1 MSRASTQ
8 LSEKARTA
16 LPAHV
21 AIIMDGNGRWA
32 RERGLP
38 RVEGHRRGAESVRA
52 VLRCASSLGIRH
64 LTLYAFS
71 IENWNRPKA
80 EVDTLMKFLARYLK
94 TEQAEMDQNNV
105 RLRAIGQLDRLPGFV
120 REQLD
125 ATIASLDANT
135 GTTLNL
141 ALSYGGRTE
150 LVDAARALAAKAQ
163 SGELAPADIDEQ
175 TFAGHLYT
183 AGMPDP
189 DLVIRTAGEM
199 RVSNFLLWQISYA
212 ELWVTP
218 KYWPEFREPDLIDAL
233 KDYASRDRRFG
244 CLESVKI

>member
-105 RLRAIGQLDRLPGFV
+105 RLRAPGQLDRLP
-120 REQLD
+120 
-125 ATIASLDANT
+125 
-135 GTTLNL
+135 
-141 ALSYGGRTE
+141 
-150 LVDAARALAAKAQ
+150 
-163 SGELAPADIDEQ
+163 
-175 TFAGHLYT
+175 
-183 AGMPDP
+183 
-189 DLVIRTAGEM
+189 
-199 RVSNFLLWQISYA
+199 
-212 ELWVTP
+212 
-218 KYWPEFREPDLIDAL
+218 
-233 KDYASRDRRFG
+233 
-244 CLESVKI
+244 

>member
-1 MSRASTQ
+1 MRRATTQ
-8 LSEKARTA
+8 LSEQAKAV

-52 VLRCASSLGIRH
+52 VLRCASKLGIRH

-71 IENWNRPKA
+71 VENWNRPKE

-94 TEQAEMDQNNV
+94 TEQQEMNQNNV

-125 ATIASLDANT
+125 ATIASLDQNT

-141 ALSYGGRTE
+141 ALSYGARTE
-150 LVDAARALAAKAQ
+150 LVDAARAIAAKAQ
-163 SGELAPADIDEQ
+163 SGEMAPADIDEQ
-175 TFAGHLYT
+175 TLSDHLYT
-183 AGMPDP
+183 AGTPDP
-189 DLVIRTAGEM
+189 DLLIRTSGEM
-199 RVSNFLLWQISYA
+199 RVSNFMLWQISYA
-212 ELWVTP
+212 ELVVTERL
-218 KYWPEFREPDLIDAL
+218 WPDFGEADFRAALEEFA
-233 KDYASRDRRFG
+233 ARDRRFG
-244 CLESVKI
+244 KV

>member
-1 MSRASTQ
+1 MRRATTQ
-8 LSEKARTA
+8 LSEQAKAV

-52 VLRCASSLGIRH
+52 VLRCASKLGIRH

-71 IENWNRPKA
+71 IENWNRPKE
-80 EVDTLMKFLARYLK
+80 EVEPLMKFLARYLK
-94 TEQAEMDQNNV
+94 TEQQEMNQNNV

-125 ATIASLDANT
+125 ATIASLDQNT

-141 ALSYGGRTE
+141 ALSYGARTE
-150 LVDAARALAAKAQ
+150 LVDAARAIAAKAK
-163 SGELAPADIDEQ
+163 SGEMVPEDIDEQ
-175 TFAGHLYT
+175 TLSDHLYT

-189 DLVIRTAGEM
+189 DLLIRTSGEM
-199 RVSNFLLWQISYA
+199 RVSNFMLWQISYA
-212 ELWVTP
+212 ELVVTERL
-218 KYWPEFREPDLIDAL
+218 WPDYGEADFRAALEEFA
-233 KDYASRDRRFG
+233 ARDRRFG
-244 CLESVKI
+244 KV